1 MHTHKD
7 LAALPAFQNAVVTI
21 GSFDGV
27 HTGHRRIL
35 DRVAALA
42 RQCGGESV
50 VLTFEPH
57 PRAVLQP
64 HDERFR
70 LITTTEEK
78 LELLKQAGV
87 NHTVLVPFSKAFA
100 EQTAEQYVN
109 DFLVRL
115 FHPRY
120 IVIGYDHRFGKNRQ
134 GDIHFLRQYEVTHGF
149 EVVEIPA
156 QEVEDIAVSSTKIRQ
171 AIESADI
178 VHANRLLGH
187 PFSFSGTVVEGK
199 QIGRTIGFP
208 TANVQINDPHKLIPP
223 PGIYAAIAR
232 CAQGI
237 FNAMLYIGNRPTIQ
251 NDHRGLTIE
260 VNLLHFNG
268 DLYGQNLSVDVHDFI
283 RPDKTLHGL
292 AELQAQI
299 EQDKTVIQQRLTP
312 HAPHPTPRTPQE
324 IAVVI
329 LNYNT
334 RRHLE
339 TFLPS
344 VIKHSPGARI
354 LVADNGSPDD
364 SVAFLHAHYPDV
376 EVLNLQTNH
385 GFAQG
390 YNVALEQVQADVYV
404 ILNSDVEVSAGW
416 MQPILEAMAADPT
429 IAVAQPKI
437 MAWNEKDR
445 FEYAGA
451 AGGWIDY
458 LGYPFCRGRIF
469 NQRETDYGQYDTP
482 QRCFWAAGAAFF
494 IRAELYHAFGGFDG
508 DYFAHNEE
516 IDLCWRLQR
525 AGYSV
530 WCIPQSVVYHLGG
543 GTLEYESPRKV
554 YLNFRNSLFSLL
566 KNEPWGKLLWLI
578 PARLLLDGLA
588 AVRFLAKGQ
597 FTAIRS
603 IVQAHFSF
611 YGQWS
616 KTVEKR
622 RTAEA
627 VIEKHRIGPEE
638 RRGIYK
644 GSIVFAHY
652 AKRLMRYSE
661 L

>member
-1 MHTHKD
+1 MHIHYD
-7 LAALPAFQNAVVTI
+7 LAALPVFRYAVVTI

-27 HTGHRRIL
+27 HTGHQRIL
-35 DRVAALA
+35 NRVADLA

-57 PRAVLQP
+57 PRTVLRPQDD
-64 HDERFR
+64 HFR
-70 LITTTEEK
+70 LITTTTEK
-78 LELLKQAGV
+78 LALLAQTGV
-87 NHTVLVPFSKAFA
+87 DHTVLVPFSAAFA
-100 EQTAEQYVN
+100 EQSPLEYVL
-109 DFLVRL
+109 DFLVHH

-120 IVIGYDHRFGKNRQ
+120 IVIGYDHRFGKNRA
-134 GDIHFLRQYEVTHGF
+134 GDIHFLRQLAPEHGY

-156 QEVEDIAVSSTKIRQ
+156 QEIEHIAISSTKIRQ
-171 AIESADI
+171 AIESAD
-178 VHANRLLGH
+178 VAHANRLLGH

-208 TANVQINDPHKLIPP
+208 TANVHINDPHKLIPP
-223 PGIYAAIAR
+223 PGIYAAVAR
-232 CAQGI
+232 CAQGL

-251 NDHRGLTIE
+251 NDHRGQTIE
-260 VNLLHFNG
+260 VNLLNFHG
-268 DLYGQNLSVDVHDFI
+268 DLYGQNLYVDVHDFI
-283 RPDKTLHGL
+283 RPDKTLNGL

-299 EQDKTVIQQRLTP
+299 EQDKTAIQQRLTP
-312 HAPHPTPRTPQE
+312 HSPNPTPHTPKT
-324 IAVVI
+324 AVVI

-334 RRHLE
+334 RQHLE

-344 VIKHSPGARI
+344 VVEHSHGARI
-354 LVADNGSPDD
+354 VVADNGSPDD
-364 SVAFLHAHYPDV
+364 SIAFLQATYPDV
-376 EVLNLQTNH
+376 EVLDLKENH

-390 YNVALEQVQADVYV
+390 YNAALQQVDADIYV
-404 ILNSDVEVSAGW
+404 VLNSDVAVTAGW
-416 MQPILEAMAADPT
+416 MQPILDAMAKDPT

-437 MAWNEKDR
+437 LTWHEKDR

-469 NQRETDYGQYDTP
+469 NQRETDQGQYDTP

-494 IRAELYHAFGGFDG
+494 IRAELYHAFGGFDS

-530 WCIPQSVVYHLGG
+530 WCFPQSVVYHLGG
-543 GTLEYESPRKV
+543 GTLAYESPRKV

-566 KNEPWGKLLWLI
+566 KNEPWEKLMWLI

-588 AVRFLAKGQ
+588 AARFLAKGQ
-597 FTAIRS
+597 FAAIRA
-603 IVQAHFSF
+603 ILQAHFSF
-611 YGQWS
+611 YAQWY
-616 KTVEKR
+616 KTLEKR
-622 RTAEA
+622 QAA
-627 VIEKHRIGPEE
+627 KNVIEKHRIGPEE

-652 AKRLMRYSE
+652 ARRIMRYND